1 MPGGGRLVVEA
12 QNVEYDNESAA
23 QHPELAPG
31 RYLLLIVTD
40 TGHGMPKEIADRAFD
55 PFFTTKP
62 KGQGTGLGLATVYGI
77 VQQAGGRVSIYS
89 EVDRGTSVRVL
100 LPAVEVAAKQAQPV
114 RELAAPVR
122 PGAVILLV
130 EDEPAVRGAARRI
143 LAGSGYEV
151 LEAPDA
157 HAALELDATRPGRI
171 DLLVSD
177 MVMPG
182 LSGREL
188 ARRLRE
194 RRPDLRVMYMSGY
207 AEEAATGVDDFDGP
221 LLTKPFAR
229 RPLLDM
235 VNSVLGGAL
244 AAERRPA

>member
-1 MPGGGRLVVEA
+1 M
-12 QNVEYDNESAA
+12 
-23 QHPELAPG
+23 
-31 RYLLLIVTD
+31 I
-40 TGHGMPKEIADRAFD
+40 
-55 PFFTTKP
+55 
-62 KGQGTGLGLATVYGI
+62 
-77 VQQAGGRVSIYS
+77 
-89 EVDRGTSVRVL
+89 
-100 LPAVEVAAKQAQPV
+100 EVAATQSEPARQPD
-114 RELAAPVR
+114 APVR

-151 LEAPDA
+151 LEATDA
-157 HAALELDATRPGRI
+157 HVALELDAARRGPI

-177 MVMPG
+177 IVMPG

-194 RRPDLRVMYMSGY
+194 RRPQLQVMYMSGY
-207 AEEAATGVDDFDGP
+207 AEDAATGTSDFDGP

-229 RPLLDM
+229 RPLLEM
-235 VNSVLGGAL
+235 VNRVLGGAL